1 MKVRSSA
8 WLIGLLLLAG
18 CPEKDTKSEKEDSS
32 ASETN
37 KTAAPANTTAAQ
49 APTAPN
55 PAPAGTTP
63 PANTGAATDTA
74 APAPGT
80 TGAAPAPGPAS
91 IEPKVKAEVDNKPDG
106 VTDGTPIAIP
116 TAKAAIQAAKGWAT
130 TPGPITLAKTADDKA
145 RLAVTGFGPEGP
157 EKAIPLA
164 AAAAGLKDCQWSPPE
179 TVTAGKDKLAASVA
193 DGLCSRG
200 AGKAKAAMMA
210 VEGLLVVG
218 TWDDGGDQANVF
230 AAFRSVAKLVQ
241 TDSLAACCA
250 AIRQNA
256 KSAPPAQA
264 GLYILAA
271 GTCDSVRRNPG
282 AIAQIKAAL
291 RGLNVPSSCR

>member
-1 MKVRSSA
+1 M
-8 WLIGLLLLAG
+8 
-18 CPEKDTKSEKEDSS
+18 
-32 ASETN
+32 
-37 KTAAPANTTAAQ
+37 
-49 APTAPN
+49 
-55 PAPAGTTP
+55 
-63 PANTGAATDTA
+63 
-74 APAPGT
+74 
-80 TGAAPAPGPAS
+80 
-91 IEPKVKAEVDNKPDG
+91 
-106 VTDGTPIAIP
+106 
-116 TAKAAIQAAKGWAT
+116 
-130 TPGPITLAKTADDKA
+130 TLAKTADDKA

-157 EKAIPLA
+157 EKAIPVA
-164 AAAAGLKDCQWSPPE
+164 AATAGLKDCQWSPPE

-193 DGLCSRG
+193 DGICTRG

>member
-1 MKVRSSA
+1 MQRRNPNDWTHEHVFD
-8 WLIGLLLLAG
+8 AG
-18 CPEKDTKSEKEDSS
+18 SRAAEK
-32 ASETN
+32 
-37 KTAAPANTTAAQ
+37 
-49 APTAPN
+49 
-55 PAPAGTTP
+55 GTRL
-63 PANTGAATDTA
+63 
-74 APAPGT
+74 
-80 TGAAPAPGPAS
+80 
-91 IEPKVKAEVDNKPDG
+91 VM
-106 VTDGTPIAIP
+106 
-116 TAKAAIQAAKGWAT
+116 W
-130 TPGPITLAKTADDKA
+130 IT
-145 RLAVTGFGPEGP
+145 
-157 EKAIPLA
+157 
-164 AAAAGLKDCQWSPPE
+164 
-179 TVTAGKDKLAASVA
+179 
-193 DGLCSRG
+193 
-200 AGKAKAAMMA
+200 AAMMA

-282 AIAQIKAAL
+282 AIAQIKSAL